1 MNRKTKEKMMAKRK
15 VQEDVEV
22 KQEENVVD
30 EGTVVEDESK
40 VDEHEDPK
48 TTMSI
53 DDMVAQ
59 LKNDLVFSS
68 VSTSPVTPKVDELP
82 KSTPHR
88 RKANDIVDL
97 GGNPVKINGRSNSS
111 SIVIGRGM

>member
-1 MNRKTKEKMMAKRK
+1 MAKRK
-15 VQEDVEV
+15 AQEDVEV

-30 EGTVVEDESK
+30 EGTVVEDEPK
-40 VDEHEDPK
+40 VEEHEDPK

-68 VSTSPVTPKVDELP
+68 ASFSPVIPKVDELP
-82 KSTPHR
+82 KPTPHR
-88 RKANDIVDL
+88 RKVNDIVDL
-97 GGNPVKINGRSNSS
+97 DGNPVKINGRSNSS
-111 SIVIGRGM
+111 SIIMGRGV